1 MCQET
6 NEQGSNHRDPQ
17 LRTSPTSLNFRIF
30 SRNQPKG
37 PASQPE
43 HTRVAQRASHGGGFF
58 FFHSHD
64 LLHVR
69 SFTTSSLDRRWT
81 RLSCARSEQMQQRS
95 TPPALCLVAVSAP
108 RPHASLSPPFPSPP
122 VPRHADCERGVVA
135 EMQYRCSEWASRSER
150 VCSCSEAAWQ
160 HMKETEMVW
169 GARHSRAT
177 SRQSCAVIKYLYRS
191 HSLRCLLLSAAAL
204 RV

>member
-37 PASQPE
+37 PASQHTPE
-43 HTRVAQRASHGGGFF
+43 SRNVLPMVAAFF
-58 FFHSHD
+58 FSFLMTYYMYA
-64 LLHVR
+64 LL
-69 SFTTSSLDRRWT
+69 L
-81 RLSCARSEQMQQRS
+81 
-95 TPPALCLVAVSAP
+95 LVVSIDAGRDYRAP
-108 RPHASLSPPFPSPP
+108 
-122 VPRHADCERGVVA
+122 V
-135 EMQYRCSEWASRSER
+135 QNRCSKGTLRPRSVSSPYPRLVLTPRFRLLFLLLLFRDMRTASEVWLRGCDTDAASGPPSSER

>member
-1 MCQET
+1 MIVPARTFAKKLTSKAQIMGTHSCELHPLH
-6 NEQGSNHRDPQ
+6 SIFAFFRA
-17 LRTSPTSLNFRIF
+17 TSPRGQL
-30 SRNQPKG
+30 
-37 PASQPE
+37 ASQPAST
-43 HTRVAQRASHGGGFF
+43 HPSRATCFPWWRLF
-58 FFHSHD
+58 IFLSHD

-81 RLSCARSEQMQQRS
+81 RLSCARPEQMQQRS

-150 VCSCSEAAWQ
+150 VCSCSEAA
-160 HMKETEMVW
+160 
-169 GARHSRAT
+169 
-177 SRQSCAVIKYLYRS
+177 
-191 HSLRCLLLSAAAL
+191 
-204 RV
+204 